1 MTEARLEDGQRP
13 RRYWR
18 YKNSKRLSLGQEYR
32 PLQEMRDITAVINE
46 DKQKAIN
53 N

>member
-1 MTEARLEDGQRP
+1 MTEARPEEGQRP

-18 YKNSKRLSLGQEYR
+18 YKNLKRLSLGQEYR
-32 PLQEMRDITAVINE
+32 QLQEMRDIIAMINE

-53 N
+53 